1 MAQAGTTVRRS
12 TSTSLPTRYGD
23 FVLILYRTSDVDEH
37 MALVA
42 GPLTDLGNDE
52 PVLVRIH
59 SECLTGDLFGS
70 RRCDCG
76 QQLEA
81 SLRLLS
87 DEGRGVLL
95 YLRQEGRGI
104 GLTRK
109 IDAYRLQEQGL
120 DTVDANLSLG
130 LPADA
135 RDYGVGAAILGDLG
149 VRRIR
154 LLTNNPA
161 KVEGV
166 EDHGVEVVE
175 RLPLVVTPNTTNL
188 RYLQTKRDRMGH
200 LLGTS
205 LGATHGAT
213 ADGGP

>member
-1 MAQAGTTVRRS
+1 MWRS
-12 TSTSLPTRYGD
+12 TSTALPTRHGD
-23 FVLILYRTSDVDEH
+23 FQLVLYDAADAEEH

-42 GPLTDLGNDE
+42 GPLVALGGDE

-76 QQLEA
+76 QQLEE
-81 SLRLLS
+81 SLRLLAS
-87 DEGRGVLL
+87 AGRGVLL

-120 DTVDANLSLG
+120 DTVEANLSLG
-130 LPADA
+130 LPEDA
-135 RDYGVGAAILGDLG
+135 RDYGVGAAILADLG
-149 VRRIR
+149 ASRVR

-161 KVEGV
+161 KVEGL
-166 EDHGVEVVE
+166 EEHGIEVVE
-175 RLPLVVTPNTTNL
+175 RLPLLITPNPTNL
-188 RYLQTKRDRMGH
+188 RYLTTKRDRMGH
-200 LLGTS
+200 LLGAS
-205 LGATHGAT
+205 LPAAR
-213 ADGGP
+213 DGRP